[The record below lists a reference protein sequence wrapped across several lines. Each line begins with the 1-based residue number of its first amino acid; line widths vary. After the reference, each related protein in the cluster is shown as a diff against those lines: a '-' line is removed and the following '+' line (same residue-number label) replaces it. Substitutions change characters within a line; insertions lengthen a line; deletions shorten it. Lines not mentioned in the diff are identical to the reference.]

1 VDFRLSSLAVA
12 TWLAAAI
19 VITSAGLANP
29 AWVSVMCVTF
39 VLITRVFI
47 RRFSGNEVEI
57 KTLLAMI
64 LLGTLLGTSIATI
77 RILPLVAGPIAQV
90 SQSNS
95 VVSGVATIT
104 SDPILTQS
112 KDDLDW
118 NNRRLLRIAMR
129 IDSLTTRGKTFNV
142 GSPVM
147 SFISDPE
154 LI

>member
-29 AWVSVMCVTF
+29 VWVSAMCATF
-39 VLITRVFI
+39 ILVARVFV
-47 RRFSGNEVEI
+47 RRFSNNEIET
-57 KTLLAMI
+57 KTLVAMI
-64 LLGTLLGTSIATI
+64 LLGALLGTAIAI
-77 RILPLVAGPIAQV
+77 LRILPLATGPIAQA
-90 SQSNS
+90 SQSDS
-95 VVSGVATIT
+95 VVSGIATIT

-112 KDDLDW
+112 KGDLDW
-118 NNRRLLRIAMR
+118 NNRRLLRITMR
-129 IDSLTTRGKTFNV
+129 IDSLTARGKTFNV
-142 GSPVM
+142 GSPAM